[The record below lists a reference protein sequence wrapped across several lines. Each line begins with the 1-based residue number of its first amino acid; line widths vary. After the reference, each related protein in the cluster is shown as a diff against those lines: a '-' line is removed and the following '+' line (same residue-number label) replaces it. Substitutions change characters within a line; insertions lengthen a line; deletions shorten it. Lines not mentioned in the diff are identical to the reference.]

1 MAAPHTKRRA
11 ARRAAPK
18 LPQVPPTRC
27 RHGVLKTLKSGGQ
40 LRDARTAGNRQPL
53 RDTRRANHPPSATD
67 PPPPAERRT
76 AFRQPPA
83 RAALDGPY
91 EHPPYTNAGEEREAA
106 ALRTVRDTTREKAL
120 VSGYCNAAK
129 AFMVPTHCGMTSK
142 WRPEIQQRPSF
153 PSFPSGTQPP
163 CKTAYHQPQEGT
175 LGFLDR
181 AQASAGVP
189 P

>member
-142 WRPEIQQRPSF
+142 
-153 PSFPSGTQPP
+153 
-163 CKTAYHQPQEGT
+163 
-175 LGFLDR
+175 
-181 AQASAGVP
+181 
-189 P
+189 